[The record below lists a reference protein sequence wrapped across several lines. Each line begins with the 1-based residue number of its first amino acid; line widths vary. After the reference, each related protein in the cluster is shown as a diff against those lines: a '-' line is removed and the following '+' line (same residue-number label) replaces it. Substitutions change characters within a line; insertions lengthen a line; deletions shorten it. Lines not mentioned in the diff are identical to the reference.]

1 MVVTPPAP
9 PLAVARPA
17 AFRPV
22 VSHKSN
28 FGGVKCCSILLEDRH
43 DDAIDVAV
51 VLLEELELAAVNVG
65 ETQGDDDMEVL
76 LQWLLLLLLLLLL
89 VDDKDVDDDIDEDM
103 DNVVV
108 LFLFEAQEGRGKST
122 NSS

>member
-1 MVVTPPAP
+1 M
-9 PLAVARPA
+9 ARAPA

-51 VLLEELELAAVNVG
+51 VLEELELAAVNVG
-65 ETQGDDDMEVL
+65 ETQGDDDMEVV
-76 LQWLLLLLLLLLL
+76 LQWLLLLLLLLLLL
-89 VDDKDVDDDIDEDM
+89 VDDKDDDDDIDEDM

-108 LFLFEAQEGRGKST
+108 LLFLFEAQAGRGKST

>member
-1 MVVTPPAP
+1 MVVTPPPAP
-9 PLAVARPA
+9 PLAVA

-76 LQWLLLLLLLLLL
+76 LQWLLLLLLL

-103 DNVVV
+103 DNVVEL